1 MGKSVSYIPILL
13 LLLTFVSADNFSSH
27 PIGTTA
33 TVWILN
39 TIIIGTLIWQKAK
52 NGVSLKNKTYLPTT
66 VFLLIAVIGI
76 VRGAFVAENYWETKS
91 LVHNSF
97 ILLLP
102 ICVYAFSNPLPIQ
115 KTLNTWFKYA
125 LIPYLIFFFWVLETS
140 QFYLAPI
147 YCAGMFLPIIP
158 KKRWK
163 IIILLFLVGLL
174 LYHYQDNRSQ
184 AIKAAV
190 ALFFSIACFFHNWIP
205 KIFVKVTHAALF
217 VVPCYVIYLGLT
229 GEFNIFEEMND
240 NYSGKDKIELE
251 VTDDD
256 GYKYQVEADVVDDT
270 RTFIYEEVILSALN
284 NDYVVWGRTPARGN
298 DTYFFYDKAM
308 DLAGV
313 KNVENI
319 KNERSMNELCFLN
332 IFTWLGLVGMVAY
345 ILIFLHASILAIYKS
360 NSFYMKLI
368 GLYIAFNFAYG
379 WIENTT
385 NFDIINFVY
394 WMAISMALSPEFRKM
409 SDDEFKKWFADIFDI
424 KYKIHYESLAI

>member
-1 MGKSVSYIPILL
+1 MGKNVSYIPLLL

-27 PIGTTA
+27 PIGTTT

-39 TIIIGTLIWQKAK
+39 TIIIAALIYEKARS
-52 NGVSLKNKTYLPTT
+52 GVSFKNKIYLPTT
-66 VFLLIAVIGI
+66 IFLIIAMTGI
-76 VRGAFVAENYWETKS
+76 VRGAFVVENYWETKT
-91 LVHNSF
+91 LVHDSF

-102 ICVYAFSNPLPIQ
+102 ICVYAFFKPPVIQ

-125 LIPYLIFFFWVLETS
+125 LIPYLVFFFWVLETS

-147 YCAGMFLPIIP
+147 YFAGMFIPIIP
-158 KKRWK
+158 KKKWK

-190 ALFFSIACFFHNWIP
+190 AFAFSIACIFHKWIP
-205 KIFVKVTHAALF
+205 KILIRVAHAALF
-217 VVPCYVIYLGLT
+217 VVPCYIIYLGLT
-229 GEFNIFEEMND
+229 GEFNIFEEMNE
-240 NYSGKDKIELE
+240 NYSGNDKIELE
-251 VTDDD
+251 VTDEE
-256 GYKYQVEADVVDDT
+256 GYKYQVEADVADDT
-270 RTFIYEEVILSALN
+270 RTFIYEEVILSALY
-284 NDYVVWGRTPARGN
+284 NDYAIWGRTPARGN

-313 KNVENI
+313 KNVDNI

-424 KYKIHYESLAI
+424 NYKIHYESLAI